1 MSKRKERSIIAIIG
15 RTNVGKSSL
24 LNLLSGQKEYAI
36 TDSTP
41 GTTADTVT
49 CLMEIHDLG
58 PFKILDT
65 AGVDEFSKLGDKK
78 RQKTYEAIA
87 EADLSLLVIDPKN
100 TDLELELDL
109 IKRIQKHNK
118 QVLIVLNKFSVQDKK
133 ELENI
138 KQKLDLPCLS
148 LQANNKKDHQ
158 NLINFIQSFFQKESR
173 NIDLIPS
180 LKGKGFVLL
189 VIPMDEETPTHRLLR
204 PQDMATERLLR
215 NFITPV
221 LFRPDLKKARGKNP
235 QPEKKRFKSLIEH
248 LKQTPESL
256 QLVIT
261 DSQAFDVVAP
271 WTPNNIPLTS
281 FSVMMA
287 HYMTFGKLN
296 LLLEGVRQ
304 IDKLKPSD
312 NILVVE
318 ACNHNRRCDDIG
330 TVQIPKMLEKK
341 VGGKLNFSFNFGR
354 PFPKDLKKY
363 KLIIHCG
370 GCMIDRQKF
379 SSRIEKT
386 QEAKI
391 PFTNYGFVLA
401 YLQDKKLL
409 ERVIKPFVR

>member
-24 LNLLSGQKEYAI
+24 LNLLSEQKEYAI

-41 GTTADTVT
+41 GTTSDTVN

-65 AGVDEFSKLGDKK
+65 AGVDEMSKLGDKK
-78 RQKTYEAIA
+78 RQKTHEAIE
-87 EADLSLLVIDPKN
+87 EADLSLLVIDPRNKN
-100 TDLELELDL
+100 LDLELDL

-118 QVLIVLNKFSVQDKK
+118 QVLIILNNFSVQDKK
-133 ELENI
+133 KLENT
-138 KQKLDLPCLS
+138 KKELDLPCLV
-148 LQANNKKDHQ
+148 LQANNQKDHQ
-158 NLINFIQSFFQKESR
+158 KLIDFIQTFFQKDSR

-180 LKGKGFVLL
+180 LKEKGFVLM
-189 VIPMDEETPTHRLLR
+189 VVPMDEETPTHRLLR
-204 PQDMATERLLR
+204 PQDMATEYLLR

-221 LFRPDLKKARGKNP
+221 LFRPDLKKARGKDF
-235 QPEKKRFKSLIEH
+235 QAEKKRFESLIEH

-261 DSQAFDVVAP
+261 DSQAFDVITP
-271 WTPNNIPLTS
+271 WTPDNIPLTS

-287 HYMTFGKLN
+287 HHMTFGKLN
-296 LLLEGVRQ
+296 LLLEGVKQ
-304 IDKLKPSD
+304 IDKLKPND

-318 ACNHNRRCDDIG
+318 ACNHNRICDDIG
-330 TVQIPKMLEKK
+330 TVQIPKLLEKK
-341 VGGKLNFSFNFGR
+341 VGGKLNFSFNFGQ
-354 PFPKDLKKY
+354 PFSEDLAKF

-379 SSRIEKT
+379 SHRTNKA
-386 QEAKI
+386 QEANI

-401 YLQDKKLL
+401 YLQNKRVL
-409 ERVIKPFVR
+409 ERVLKPFVR